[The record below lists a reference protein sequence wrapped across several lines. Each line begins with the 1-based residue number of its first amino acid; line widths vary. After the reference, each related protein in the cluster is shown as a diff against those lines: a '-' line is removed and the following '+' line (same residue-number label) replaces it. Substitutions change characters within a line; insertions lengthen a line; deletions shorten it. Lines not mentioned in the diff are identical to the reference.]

1 MIKLLAVDMDG
12 TCLDPLSRFSK
23 ATLEALYKA
32 KAAGIE
38 IVPTTGRA
46 LACLPHT
53 LKEHPDLFR
62 YVISSNGALVKDTKT
77 QKELFRNRI
86 PPYLIEE
93 LVHRFKKERVFA
105 AAHIGSEYWV
115 NGRMM
120 QMQGRLVFGK
130 DARETVISSDLF
142 ADLLKNKNYVEE
154 IQLYFLGRRQ
164 KERVRALLSDLHE
177 LHGAFTP
184 AYVEIFDKE
193 SSKGKALKKLAGHLG
208 IEKDEIACIGDG
220 ENDVFMFEVAGSS
233 FAMGNAEQAV
243 KEKAAYVTRSN
254 RENGVACA
262 IERILTTLSKK
273 SSTTTGGDELR

>member
-1 MIKLLAVDMDG
+1 M
-12 TCLDPLSRFSK
+12 
-23 ATLEALYKA
+23 
-32 KAAGIE
+32 
-38 IVPTTGRA
+38 
-46 LACLPHT
+46 
-53 LKEHPDLFR
+53 LFR
-62 YVISSNGALVKDTKT
+62 S
-77 QKELFRNRI
+77 
-86 PPYLIEE
+86 
-93 LVHRFKKERVFA
+93 
-105 AAHIGSEYWV
+105 
-115 NGRMM
+115 
-120 QMQGRLVFGK
+120 GRLVFGK
-130 DARETVISSDLF
+130 DARETIISNDLF

-177 LHGAFTP
+177 LHAAFTP